1 MKKKTT
7 KRENNKKYK
16 GGLNSLT
23 WNSIATKRYKNTY
36 KIVQNQQVQTD
47 DTKFRH
53 SFVVYESSSTVS
65 KFAHIVTS
73 HGYFRLL
80 GTGSEL
86 RLFRTFGWASRDILP
101 LATELLPLAVLL
113 SDSELPPNC
122 LPFFSKGEAPKA
134 MVDRDGVID
143 FLPVDGVLGDF
154 PMLEVVKVGRA
165 MVVCRCLGVC
175 CCGDG
180 VARLVRFR
188 LNGVIDWVLPEG
200 RTIFSYIS

>member
-1 MKKKTT
+1 M
-7 KRENNKKYK
+7 
-16 GGLNSLT
+16 
-23 WNSIATKRYKNTY
+23 
-36 KIVQNQQVQTD
+36 NQV
-47 DTKFRH
+47 
-53 SFVVYESSSTVS
+53 SSTVS
-65 KFAHIVTS
+65 KFAYIVTS
-73 HGYFRLL
+73 RGYFRLL

-101 LATELLPLAVLL
+101 LAIELLPLAVLL
-113 SDSELPPNC
+113 SDSELPPNWF
-122 LPFFSKGEAPKA
+122 PFFSKGEAPRA

-200 RTIFSYIS
+200 RTIFSYISWFVRPFAV